1 MVNRSD
7 APGMCVGEEG
17 DLMALYE
24 VVACEGVF
32 NKKIVG
38 VYLTTESRATAIQY
52 CAHLVRN
59 GLNAIWRETLPMPD
73 ILT

>member
-1 MVNRSD
+1 
-7 APGMCVGEEG
+7 
-17 DLMALYE
+17 MALYE

-38 VYLTTESRATAIQY
+38 VYLTTESKATAIQY

-59 GLNAIWRETLPMPD
+59 GLNAIWREKTPD
-73 ILT
+73 A